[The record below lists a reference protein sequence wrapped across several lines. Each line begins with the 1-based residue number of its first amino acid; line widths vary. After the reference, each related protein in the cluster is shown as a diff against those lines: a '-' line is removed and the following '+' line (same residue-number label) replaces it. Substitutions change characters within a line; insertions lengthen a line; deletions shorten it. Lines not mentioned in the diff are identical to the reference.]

1 MQTIIGIVICLIV
14 IVYFLIGFMDT
25 HAYPYQEGLTDG
37 TPPATATATAKS
49 SVVSNASGAVPLAS
63 VVEKIQ
69 ISTSALGTTVGID
82 NNPTNVRLYTD
93 HIDNLLDYYDYQILN
108 EIVNV
113 KTGADGVYDLSNII
127 KYNQIKDALQGS
139 QKFLAL

>member
-25 HAYPYQEGLTDG
+25 HAYPYQEGLTDDSTG
-37 TPPATATATAKS
+37 TGG
-49 SVVSNASGAVPLAS
+49 VVSNASGAVPLAS
-63 VVEKIQ
+63 VVEKIH
-69 ISTSALGTTVGID
+69 IATTALGSTVGID
-82 NNPTNVRLYTD
+82 NNPTNTQLYTD

-108 EIVNV
+108 EIANV
-113 KTGADGVYDLSNII
+113 KTGADGVYDLTNII